1 MKPKKISK
9 KLTLNKS
16 TVAVLNGN
24 EGKKVKGGV
33 GGMTTVQKPCDCDT
47 KTDCQGTNGPCSDA
61 SNCPCQS
68 YLQCTETYDGWAS
81 CVLTCKLSCDC

>member
-1 MKPKKISK
+1 MKQKKISK

-47 KTDCQGTNGPCSDA
+47 ETDCQNTNGPCSQW
-61 SNCPCQS
+61 SF
-68 YLQCTETYDGWAS
+68 
-81 CVLTCKLSCDC
+81 CDCTSQYLSECATGCRTDPYCC